1 MQETPLLQN
10 PMLFGLIPDV
20 PLGTRSRVYDLKA
33 RLDWGKPALTIV
45 DVRDRREFYFSHI
58 SGAVSMPLSELVSQA
73 LKNLE
78 FDRDI
83 YLYSDTDEEAAL
95 AATLLRKAG
104 FCNVS
109 ELQGGLPAWKAM
121 GYPIEKGIAVPQAS

>member
-1 MQETPLLQN
+1 
-10 PMLFGLIPDV
+10 MLFGLIPDV